1 MLFLDASLN
10 WPTFTKNQN
19 QIKME
24 ILGII
29 GPQEIIV
36 ILLIVPV
43 FLIIPI
49 IALVDILKSEFTG
62 NNKLIWVLVI
72 LLSWIIGAILYF
84 FYRQKS
90 KNSKIIV
97 S

>member
-1 MLFLDASLN
+1 
-10 WPTFTKNQN
+10 
-19 QIKME
+19 ME

-49 IALVDILKSEFTG
+49 IALVDILKNEFTG
-62 NNKLIWVLVI
+62 NNKLIWVLVV

-84 FYRQKS
+84 IIGRNQKIQ
-90 KNSKIIV
+90 N
-97 S
+97 